1 MARGNQR
8 PRVAPVATP
17 ARNTTGGA
25 KYTPSGKYVRPHGA
39 KPTTGHRGWI
49 DPGDPF
55 GGAFKPTPEQ
65 VKTLSGAYEAALAST
80 RPAPA
85 PADPGAGTPVPD
97 NQPFTPG
104 AAPSPYD
111 SDFMAQVAKAM
122 AENQQARRD
131 LEQQNEYDQQDLAQ
145 SLARARRDE
154 SEALTQ
160 ADYGANKAGLLY
172 SGTLG
177 KRRGLIQRTAADTTA
192 DQQTAFDRR
201 AAARRA
207 ALTNMGEFQADS
219 SSPTG
224 YTASGNAGFTLG
236 DLARAAVAR
245 RRAMNAGVEVN
256 A

>member
-8 PRVAPVATP
+8 PRVAPAATT

-25 KYTPSGKYVRPHGA
+25 KYTPSGKYVRPQA
-39 KPTTGHRGWI
+39 PKPARGHRWI
-49 DPGDPF
+49 DPGNPF
-55 GGAFKPTPEQ
+55 GGPAPTPEQ
-65 VKTLSGAYEAALAST
+65 VKTLTDAYEAALAAS
-80 RPAPA
+80 RPA
-85 PADPGAGTPVPD
+85 PADPGAGTPIPD
-97 NQPFTPG
+97 NQPPTPS
-104 AAPSPYD
+104 ATPSPYD

-154 SEALTQ
+154 GEALTQ

-177 KRRGLIQRTAADTTA
+177 RRRGLIQRTAADTTA

-207 ALTNMGEFQADS
+207 ALTNMGEFRADS

-256 A
+256 V